1 MIFGDSSF
9 FVALSD
15 RKDRWHKDALRI
27 CRDAPTGLTVTDLV
41 VAETVTIVGS
51 RGGGRPAQ
59 TMYRY
64 FRDSC
69 SLEFVDGRRL
79 DAAMV
84 HHLKYDGK
92 LSVADCASLVVM
104 GEKGLSEILS
114 FDSDFD
120 RVHGITRI
128 H

>member
-15 RKDRWHKDALRI
+15 RKDRWHAAAVRI
-27 CRDAPTGLTVTDLV
+27 GRDVSADLTVTDLV

-59 TMYRY
+59 AMYQY

-69 SLEFVDGRRL
+69 SVELVDGRRL
-79 DAAMV
+79 DAAMIQ
-84 HHLKYDGK
+84 HLKYDGK
-92 LSVADCASLVVM
+92 LSVTDCASLIVM
-104 GEKGLSEILS
+104 GDRGMSEILS

-120 RVHGITRI
+120 RVNGITRI